1 MRRTPSAGRAQEGR
15 AGCQGAL
22 LGLVVGFIVAGAL
35 SYRTTIGGPIAIGL
49 GVIGALLGAQ
59 IGQRLAA
66 RRRRVSQHPRRR

>member
-1 MRRTPSAGRAQEGR
+1 
-15 AGCQGAL
+15 
-22 LGLVVGFIVAGAL
+22 VVGFIVAGAL